1 MLKLNAMGFSYD
13 SSFWDDVLCDTS
25 ENSNCWLAKC
35 DKHREEKKFIPK
47 KQMDSKTICK
57 QCKTI
62 LVPANRKGNQNDK
75 NEEPQKFKKLQI
87 VSDQVTVGEIFNSH
101 FKMLLLMWIWK
112 ESRPMHLNHFMP
124 LISFDTPWKH
134 QKTRGFP
141 MFSGGIKRDQWHEMG

>member
-1 MLKLNAMGFSYD
+1 
-13 SSFWDDVLCDTS
+13 
-25 ENSNCWLAKC
+25 
-35 DKHREEKKFIPK
+35 
-47 KQMDSKTICK
+47 MDSKTICK

-101 FKMLLLMWIWK
+101 FKMLLLMLIWK

-124 LISFDTPWKH
+124 LISFDTP
-134 QKTRGFP
+134 
-141 MFSGGIKRDQWHEMG
+141 